1 MSLGKRRKWREQKM
15 SEHERYAEDLALYA
29 LDALR
34 GEERVRVDE
43 HLAACPACRRE
54 LEQLRGDTA
63 LLALSMAGPRPPL
76 RARQRLL
83 DAVAREA
90 GSVAASPTPLTSSG
104 QAVSQ
109 RTRKDRAPAFP
120 SLAGWGG
127 WLGWAATAAVVIFAL
142 SLWRENSVLKETL
155 VSTSLQAVKSA
166 REMEELRRIAGPILE
181 PEAERWTLVAAKA
194 PPQPQGKVFYLRNRS
209 SLVLLANNLPA
220 LAPRKAYELWLI
232 PTSGT
237 PIAAG
242 VFKPDA
248 HGSASV
254 VNPPLPAGTEAKAFA
269 ITVEDEAG
277 SATPTM
283 PIVMMGAGE

>member
-1 MSLGKRRKWREQKM
+1 MTEDKEM

-34 GEERVRVDE
+34 GEERAQVDE

-54 LEQLRGDTA
+54 LEQLRADTA
-63 LLALSMAGPRPPL
+63 LLALSTTGPRPPQ

-83 DAVAREA
+83 DAVAREPR
-90 GSVAASPTPLTSSG
+90 VPRLVETSPRRSW
-104 QAVSQ
+104 
-109 RTRKDRAPAFP
+109 
-120 SLAGWGG
+120 WGV
-127 WLGWAATAAVVIFAL
+127 LGWAATAAVVILAV
-142 SLWRENSVLKETL
+142 SLWRENSVLKG
-155 VSTSLQAVKSA
+155 SLASANSQAAKSA
-166 REMEELRRIAGPILE
+166 REMEELRRIAAPILE
-181 PEAERWTLVAAKA
+181 PEAQRITLVAAKA
-194 PPQPQGKVFYLRNRS
+194 PPQPQSKVFYLRKRN

-220 LAPRKAYELWLI
+220 LPPQKAYELWLI
-232 PTSGT
+232 PTSGA
-237 PIAAG
+237 PIPAG

-254 VNPPLPAGTEAKAFA
+254 MNPTLPAGAEAKAFA
-269 ITVEDEAG
+269 ITIEDEAG